1 MPKVDLSTIPETNV
15 TGYPPPLDQPVAGRW
30 YRRVA
35 PATELTDF
43 GVSHVRLEPGA
54 WSSQR
59 HWHEGEDELVVIL
72 NGEAVLVDEGKRTV
86 LRAGDLAT
94 FPKGIADGHH
104 LVNESDAPCHF
115 VAVGKPAASDCHY
128 PDVDLHLDGP
138 SQTYQRKD
146 RSAY

>member
-1 MPKVDLSTIPETNV
+1 M
-15 TGYPPPLDQPVAGRW
+15 
-30 YRRVA
+30 
-35 PATELTDF
+35 
-43 GVSHVRLEPGA
+43 
-54 WSSQR
+54 
-59 HWHEGEDELVVIL
+59 IL

>member
-1 MPKVDLSTIPETNV
+1 MPKVDLCGIPETNT
-15 TGYPPPLDQPVAGRW
+15 TGYPPPLDEPVAGRW

-35 PATELTDF
+35 PATGLTEF

-59 HWHEGEDELVVIL
+59 HWHEGEDELVVML
-72 NGEAVLVDEGKRTV
+72 DGEAVLVEEGKRTI

-94 FPKGIADGHH
+94 FPMGVADGHH
-104 LVNESDAPCHF
+104 LINESDTPCHF

-128 PDVDLHLDGP
+128 PDVALHLDGP
-138 SQTYQRKD
+138 SQAY
-146 RSAY
+146 RSKG